1 VQLPMEKMERIK
13 TYVER
18 LDERLEGGIPRGTI
32 SLICGTAGC
41 MKTSLAYSILY
52 KNAIEGGLKG
62 MYITLELGIKSL
74 KKQMEKLE
82 MVEESKNL
90 LVVDHKM
97 IDEAITGD
105 TSLFELNWIK
115 KVEYFVTDMVK
126 KEDYNLVV
134 IDPLN
139 ALYSL
144 TTVENPRR
152 EVYLFFE
159 GLREIGLTSF
169 LVSEMQRGDNMFGK
183 YGVEE
188 FLSDAILHLDFKRER
203 DVLER
208 YLGIIKMRYTNHE
221 LQYFPL
227 FYNKDR
233 FVIYGKEEI
242 EL

>member
-1 VQLPMEKMERIK
+1 MERIK

-18 LDERLEGGIPRGTI
+18 LDERLEGGIPKGTI
-32 SLICGTAGC
+32 SLICGTTGC

-52 KNAIEGGLKG
+52 KNAVEGDLKG
-62 MYITLELGIKSL
+62 MYLTLEVDMKSL
-74 KKQMEKLE
+74 KKQMENLG

-90 LVVDHKM
+90 VIVDHKM
-97 IDEAITGD
+97 IEDEIVRD

-115 KVEYFVTDMVK
+115 KVEYFVTDRIR
-126 KEDYNLVV
+126 KENYDLLV

-144 TTVENPRR
+144 TTVENLRR

-159 GLREIGLTSF
+159 GLRETGLTSF
-169 LVSEMQRGDNMFGK
+169 LVSEMQRGDNMFSK

-208 YLGIIKMRYTNHE
+208 YLGVIKMRYTNHD

-227 FYNKDR
+227 FYSKDR